1 MLASARPRVRFLAVV
16 VLAGL
21 VAVVAAAWA
30 PAAPRGRAAVASAT
44 LVPAADAYVAAG
56 HAHHNLGRLPL
67 LAVRRRPAMRA
78 YLRFNARSSTARVR
92 RATLYLYSLR
102 AARHGVRV
110 RRAADLRWNE
120 HAITWHH
127 MPSVGHASVRS
138 GPLPANGWR
147 AVDVTSLLDGDKD
160 VELALTGMGSDDVI
174 LRSKEAGYTAPRLV
188 LDYGAGAVPT
198 GPRPALPGTP
208 VGSGSPSSPS
218 SPTPSPSPGVH
229 PPAGSPCGA
238 AGSPPATYQ
247 HVIWIV
253 FENESTG
260 NIIGNSNYP
269 YTNQI
274 AKQCAS
280 PTNFWA
286 ETHPSLP
293 NYIAMTS
300 GSTQGITG
308 DSSGMLAADNIYNQV
323 KQSGRQWRHYAFGM
337 PSPCDHSDSSNAVY
351 TAHHEPPV
359 FYSDIAAD
367 CQNWDVGV
375 GDPSKVEDFTD
386 VSSGPLAQA
395 LDSNTLPAFAT
406 LGPTDDGGNSS
417 AGGEVDPVK
426 GEAFLKRW
434 IPRITSSAAYQAGTT
449 AIFITWDEA
458 GDFNNNPPKEGIP
471 TIVIAPTVP
480 TGARP
485 GTRFD
490 HYSMLRTT
498 EEMLGIRHYLGA
510 AAGAPSMRAAL
521 HL

>member
-1 MLASARPRVRFLAVV
+1 MRRVMLAMALGLPLVACGGSQAARPAGLRPSADTYVSARSPHGRF
-16 VLAGL
+16 GL
-21 VAVVAAAWA
+21 MHRLRIGARPTTRALLRFDL
-30 PAAPRGRAAVASAT
+30 PARGRSIRHATLRVYPLTSSRAGFAVARVYSSWSEGRT
-44 LVPAADAYVAAG
+44 TFRNRLR
-56 HAHHNLGRLPL
+56 LG
-67 LAVRRRPAMRA
+67 A
-78 YLRFNARSSTARVR
+78 
-92 RATLYLYSLR
+92 
-102 AARHGVRV
+102 
-110 RRAADLRWNE
+110 
-120 HAITWHH
+120 
-127 MPSVGHASVRS
+127 ASVRS
-138 GPLPANGWR
+138 GPLRRHRWKS
-147 AVDVTSLLDGDKD
+147 VDVSRLLGSRS
-160 VELALTGMGSDDVI
+160 VLQIALVARTRRPIALSS
-174 LRSKEAGYTAPRLV
+174 REAGGLSPRL
-188 LDYGAGAVPT
+188 LTSGTGSAPGAPP
-198 GPRPALPGTP
+198 GP
-208 VGSGSPSSPS
+208 
-218 SPTPSPSPGVH
+218 
-229 PPAGSPCGA
+229 GSPCGA
-238 AGSPPATYQ
+238 AGKPPATYR

-253 FENESTG
+253 FENQSYAG
-260 NIIGNSNYP
+260 IIGNRRYP
-269 YTNQI
+269 YTNQL
-274 AKQCAS
+274 ARECGS

-286 ETHPSLP
+286 ERHPSLP

-337 PSPCDHSDSSNAVY
+337 PSPCDHSDSSNGIY

-367 CQNWDVGV
+367 CRSWDVGV
-375 GDPSKVEDFTD
+375 GAPGKVEDFTD

-458 GDFNNNPPKEGIP
+458 SDFNNNPPKEGIP
-471 TIVIAPTVP
+471 TIVIAPTIP
-480 TGARP
+480 AGAKP
-485 GTRFD
+485 STRFD

-498 EEMLGIRHYLGA
+498 EEMLGIKHYLGA